1 MEWIDGLHGELVG
14 LDTAP
19 IIYFIEEHPA
29 YLESMRYFFEAIE
42 GGILMLN
49 IKEQTIKELDKLK
62 PEALAKVYDL
72 ITELKRTNQAKK
84 SKTAATGYL
93 KVREALKQCKGSLSE
108 DIIQEREDRI

>member
-1 MEWIDGLHGELVG
+1 VEKWVVICQDL
-14 LDTAP
+14 AP
-19 IIYFIEEHPA
+19 F
-29 YLESMRYFFEAIE
+29 LRTIE
-42 GGILMLN
+42 GGISMLN
-49 IKEQTIKELDKLK
+49 IKEQTIKELDELK

-84 SKTAATGYL
+84 SKTTAAGYL